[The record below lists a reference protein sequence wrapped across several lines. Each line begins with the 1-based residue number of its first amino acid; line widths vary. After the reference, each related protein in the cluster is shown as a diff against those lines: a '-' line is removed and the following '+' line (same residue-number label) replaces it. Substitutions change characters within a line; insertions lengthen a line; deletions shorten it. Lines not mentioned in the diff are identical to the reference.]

1 MTIETTSKKKNI
13 LRNNE
18 YYGMQGTFD
27 NLYANS
33 INNAKFKRLYNL
45 IIAEENIKL
54 AYRNL
59 KTNKGS
65 KTPSTDGKTIETL
78 SNMTSQKLVDTVRT
92 RLNNYKPQ
100 PIRRVEIPK
109 SNGKVRELG
118 IPTIMDRLMQQCIKQ
133 ILEPICEA
141 KFHERNN
148 GFRPNRSVENALAQA
163 YKMMQQMHLYYVVDI
178 DIKGFF
184 DNVNHG
190 KLLKQL
196 WHIGIQDKKVLCII
210 SKMLKGEIAHIGFPE
225 KGTPQGALLSPLLAN
240 VVLNEFD
247 WWITSQ
253 WEEFPT
259 RHKYINSIS
268 KNGKESNFAKYRPL
282 RQTSHLK
289 ECYIIRYAD
298 DFKIFCRNYND
309 ARKIFIATRQW
320 LKERLGLEISPEKSK
335 IVNLKKNYSEFLGFR
350 LKVRDKGQKKV
361 VTSHVSKK
369 ALSKIRKEAKE
380 LVKQIQKPH
389 KDTEIATINR
399 YNAYV
404 FSIHN
409 YYRIATNIQK
419 DIDTIAFNI
428 RRILEIRLR
437 TRMTKKTHDK
447 LPKYIEQRYGESK
460 QLRYIGGYPIIPL
473 GYVQHK
479 SPMYKPSKVNNY
491 TREGRKLIH
500 DNLTCVDTDTLND
513 LVRNPPPES
522 SSELNDNRISLYVGQ
537 YGKCAITGYPLNI
550 NDMIVIHK
558 QNKKGISNDKYQNLL
573 IVNHIG
579 YSLIYETDKKTCE
592 KTMRVLE
599 LSAKK
604 KQLVRLLRGN
614 NNL

>member
-1 MTIETTSKKKNI
+1 M
-13 LRNNE
+13 
-18 YYGMQGTFD
+18 
-27 NLYANS
+27 
-33 INNAKFKRLYNL
+33 
-45 IIAEENIKL
+45 
-54 AYRNL
+54 
-59 KTNKGS
+59 
-65 KTPSTDGKTIETL
+65 
-78 SNMTSQKLVDTVRT
+78 
-92 RLNNYKPQ
+92 
-100 PIRRVEIPK
+100 
-109 SNGKVRELG
+109 
-118 IPTIMDRLMQQCIKQ
+118 
-133 ILEPICEA
+133 
-141 KFHERNN
+141 
-148 GFRPNRSVENALAQA
+148 
-163 YKMMQQMHLYYVVDI
+163 
-178 DIKGFF
+178 
-184 DNVNHG
+184 
-190 KLLKQL
+190 
-196 WHIGIQDKKVLCII
+196 
-210 SKMLKGEIAHIGFPE
+210 
-225 KGTPQGALLSPLLAN
+225 
-240 VVLNEFD
+240 
-247 WWITSQ
+247 
-253 WEEFPT
+253 
-259 RHKYINSIS
+259 
-268 KNGKESNFAKYRPL
+268 
-282 RQTSHLK
+282 
-289 ECYIIRYAD
+289 
-298 DFKIFCRNYND
+298 
-309 ARKIFIATRQW
+309 
-320 LKERLGLEISPEKSK
+320 
-335 IVNLKKNYSEFLGFR
+335 
-350 LKVRDKGQKKV
+350 
-361 VTSHVSKK
+361 
-369 ALSKIRKEAKE
+369 
-380 LVKQIQKPH
+380 VKQIQKPH

-473 GYVQHK
+473 GDVQHK

>member
-369 ALSKIRKEAKE
+369 ALSKIRTKR
-380 LVKQIQKPH
+380 
-389 KDTEIATINR
+389 IN
-399 YNAYV
+399 
-404 FSIHN
+404 
-409 YYRIATNIQK
+409 
-419 DIDTIAFNI
+419 
-428 RRILEIRLR
+428 
-437 TRMTKKTHDK
+437 
-447 LPKYIEQRYGESK
+447 
-460 QLRYIGGYPIIPL
+460 
-473 GYVQHK
+473 
-479 SPMYKPSKVNNY
+479 
-491 TREGRKLIH
+491 
-500 DNLTCVDTDTLND
+500 
-513 LVRNPPPES
+513 
-522 SSELNDNRISLYVGQ
+522 
-537 YGKCAITGYPLNI
+537 
-550 NDMIVIHK
+550 
-558 QNKKGISNDKYQNLL
+558 
-573 IVNHIG
+573 
-579 YSLIYETDKKTCE
+579 
-592 KTMRVLE
+592 
-599 LSAKK
+599 
-604 KQLVRLLRGN
+604 
-614 NNL
+614 